1 MFQDP
6 CSRNVSSMPAVDDL
20 TIHYGVVQS
29 SSLMKLPPRETTAE
43 SDLTIPFQQ
52 SASKS
57 TADQDP
63 FFLLLKLRF
72 LKPVEDSATPQ
83 VSSWSNPLS

>member
-1 MFQDP
+1 
-6 CSRNVSSMPAVDDL
+6 
-20 TIHYGVVQS
+20 
-29 SSLMKLPPRETTAE
+29 MKLPPRETTAE

-63 FFLLLKLRF
+63 LFQHLKIRF
-72 LKPVEDSATPQ
+72 NKTAEDPSQVEAVTLN
-83 VSSWSNPLS
+83 V